1 MGTCNSNSKS
11 TGGAAGKSFSKMSES
26 QRVTAIANALN
37 NKSSDDMLEDVIY
50 RLSGNEKPL
59 TASDDDILATGSE
72 IIYKTFTPRYDKKEG
87 KRLTADELAKRL
99 YNGENIERPS
109 KYKHYVGNYFSTD
122 YSTGSYGE
130 RNIIIAGILN
140 KNAKVISSGKIGYQA
155 TMEIINGTKLGK
167 ILKGLSPEGQESICA
182 LAKGYNVISDKYND
196 NKYILNHKALTL
208 SKNLIVTNGE

>member
-1 MGTCNSNSKS
+1 MGTCNSNSKA

-37 NKSSDDMLEDVIY
+37 NKSPDDMLEDVIY

-59 TASDDDILATGSE
+59 TASDDDILATDSE
-72 IIYKTFTPRYDKKEG
+72 IIYTTLTPRYDKKAG

-109 KYKHYVGNYFSTD
+109 KYKYYVGNYFSTD

-130 RNIIIAGILN
+130 RNLIVAGILN
-140 KNAKVISSGKIGYQA
+140 KNAKIIPSNKIRYQA
-155 TMEIINGTKLGK
+155 IMEIKNGTKLGK
-167 ILKGLSPEGQESICA
+167 IFKGLSPDEQDSIWA
-182 LAKGYNVISDKYND
+182 LAKGYNVISDSNNG

-208 SKNLIVTNGE
+208 SKNLTVSKG

>member
-11 TGGAAGKSFSKMSES
+11 GGGAAGKSFSKMSES

-37 NKSSDDMLEDVIY
+37 NKSPDDMLEDVIY

-87 KRLTADELAKRL
+87 KRLTADELAKKL

-122 YSTGSYGE
+122 YSTGPYGQ
-130 RNIIIAGILN
+130 RNLIVAGILN

-182 LAKGYNVISDKYND
+182 LAKGYNVISDKYNG

>member
-11 TGGAAGKSFSKMSES
+11 GGGVAGKSFSKMSES

-37 NKSSDDMLEDVIY
+37 NKSPDDMLEDVIY

-59 TASDDDILATGSE
+59 TASDDDILATDSE
-72 IIYKTFTPRYDKKEG
+72 IIYTTLTPRYDKKAG

-122 YSTGSYGE
+122 YELGSWGQ
-130 RNIIIAGILN
+130 RNLIVAGILN
-140 KNAKVISSGKIGYQA
+140 KNAKVIPSNKIGYQA

-167 ILKGLSPEGQESICA
+167 ILKGLSSEGQESICA
-182 LAKGYNVISDKYND
+182 LAKGYNVISDSNNG

-208 SKNLIVTNGE
+208 SKNLTVSKG

>member
-11 TGGAAGKSFSKMSES
+11 GDGAAGKSFSKMSES

-37 NKSSDDMLEDVIY
+37 NKSPDDMLEDVIY

-72 IIYKTFTPRYDKKEG
+72 IIYKTLTPRYDKKAG

-109 KYKHYVGNYFSTD
+109 KYKHYVSNYFSTD
-122 YSTGSYGE
+122 YELGSWGQ
-130 RNIIIAGILN
+130 RNLIVAGILN
-140 KNAKVISSGKIGYQA
+140 KNAKVIPSNKIGYQA

-167 ILKGLSPEGQESICA
+167 ILKGLPPEGQESICA
-182 LAKGYNVISDKYND
+182 LAKGYNVISDSNNGD
-196 NKYILNHKALTL
+196 KYILNHKALTL
-208 SKNLIVTNGE
+208 SKNLTISKG